1 MKYTVKTI
9 CLLLFVLIISCNSR
23 KEMGSNR
30 LGTIRVPLERNDA
43 PGLFDSIFEMD
54 RLIILQTTDESLIRR
69 LGKVAFYQNNIYLL
83 DTDEKKILAFD
94 SIGRYLR
101 QYTHVGQGPGEYLS
115 LTDFTIKE
123 DILYLL
129 DRLGGQL
136 LSYSLEDSL
145 LQTEKVEKAKGICV
159 LDDHKYALNM
169 GLGAADKSPDK
180 TYYSYA
186 CFDNQ
191 NSMVRDIPYNKELCG
206 LSYSLGEGGNSFYCY
221 DDSLFTFFPYN
232 DTVYHVDKNNGELSP
247 YVTIRIGDEQIGMD
261 DDKKRVDELRK
272 KISCSI
278 FGFYKWDDRLLFS
291 YYYAGGN
298 RKYVMVNKNNP
309 EKVIFAGAFGWDK
322 NKIPVR
328 AVAYDSDRERLELL
342 SITYPFEVLSVCKRH
357 GENSPLLKELAGKVA
372 EDGNPVLVFYN
383 LRK

>member
-9 CLLLFVLIISCNSR
+9 CLLLFVLAVSCNSR

-30 LGTIRVPLERNDA
+30 
-43 PGLFDSIFEMD
+43 
-54 RLIILQTTDESLIRR
+54 
-69 LGKVAFYQNNIYLL
+69 
-83 DTDEKKILAFD
+83 
-94 SIGRYLR
+94 
-101 QYTHVGQGPGEYLS
+101 
-115 LTDFTIKE
+115 
-123 DILYLL
+123 
-129 DRLGGQL
+129 
-136 LSYSLEDSL
+136 
-145 LQTEKVEKAKGICV
+145 
-159 LDDHKYALNM
+159 
-169 GLGAADKSPDK
+169 
-180 TYYSYA
+180 
-186 CFDNQ
+186 
-191 NSMVRDIPYNKELCG
+191 
-206 LSYSLGEGGNSFYCY
+206 
-221 DDSLFTFFPYN
+221 
-232 DTVYHVDKNNGELSP
+232 
-247 YVTIRIGDEQIGMD
+247 IGDEQIGPD

-272 KISCSI
+272 KISSSI
-278 FGFYKWDDRLLFS
+278 FGFYKWDDLLLFS